1 MILPE
6 IWRRRAV
13 GLAAIERDPLLA
25 ALFQD
30 PWTGVLLTDS
40 AGRIV
45 RANQRLGDM
54 LAGAVTVLAR
64 GAPAEIILAEADRAR
79 GAAAFAAALR
89 DGAAPAPIQL
99 HLQAADPH
107 AAPLVALAVTPLHTA
122 AAAPTG
128 LLLRLTD
135 LTAGK
140 LLQAELA
147 HSQKLLAV
155 GQLAGGVAH
164 DFNNLLTAI
173 IGAADSALERGGGAE
188 TLADL
193 RQIHDSA
200 ERGAALVR
208 QLLAFG
214 RRQPL
219 RPLAIAVNAAIDDL
233 EAVLRELLG
242 PRIRLELALEH
253 PGRSV
258 WIDPVQFDQVLINLA
273 ANARDAMPA
282 GGALTLRTG
291 HLTLYR
297 PAVLGAETAPPGRYV
312 TIELADT
319 GEGIPADLLPHVFE
333 PFFTTRR
340 GRGGRGLGLSTVH
353 GIVRQSGGFVALENR
368 LAPTL
373 PAPTLPAVDGCG
385 EAVAGPGETVRG
397 HGTRAR
403 IWLPRH
409 DPAELSDATEP
420 PYVEPPH
427 AAPVPAVP
435 APAAQHVRLALLV
448 EDEEPVRRLA
458 QRALAR
464 AGWRVHAAESAE
476 AALAAMPTL
485 IESADSPAVLVSD
498 VVLPGMDGMA
508 LVGAVR
514 AIWPDLPVVLVS
526 GYTESALRGDPLA
539 DGVVFL
545 PKPYRLKELLGC
557 LEQVTAFRPGVRR

>member
-297 PAVLGAETAPPGRYV
+297 PAVLGAETAPPGRYE